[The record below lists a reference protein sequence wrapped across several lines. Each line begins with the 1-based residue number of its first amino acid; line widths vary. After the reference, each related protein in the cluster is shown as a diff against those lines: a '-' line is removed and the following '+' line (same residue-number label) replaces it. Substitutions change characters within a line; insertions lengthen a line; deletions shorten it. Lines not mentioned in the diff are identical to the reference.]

1 MKAKLILTGEISS
14 MGHIKR
20 NFFNT
25 DAEFY
30 AVRNHF
36 TAEFETVKDAQQA
49 LKMAAYNLQV
59 YCFGEDT
66 QPDIYRRHGR
76 IESISYDAANV
87 QIFRT

>member
-1 MKAKLILTGEISS
+1 

-20 NFFNT
+20 NFHNT
-25 DAEFY
+25 SAEFY

-49 LKMAAYNLQV
+49 LKIAGENLRW
-59 YCFGEDT
+59 YCDGEET

>member
-14 MGHIKR
+14 MFHIKR
-20 NFFNT
+20 NFFDT

-49 LKMAAYNLQV
+49 LRIAGANLRR
-59 YCFGEDT
+59 YCDGEAT